1 MIRTFC
7 ICALAVLI
15 AIVTTAC
22 GDAAN
27 SPTAGAPPTDVSPP
41 GEEPPATDGSEPP
54 AVVAEPPM
62 PPPPSAPAAPLPPT
76 AGAPAPRPVD
86 PRIRDRFDEVDAAL
100 GDLVSGNVAFN
111 TPEQMRFRESRTI
124 TLIASPT
131 MNEASLGEELRKRL
145 GGGDSISVEA
155 LQVAPLMEARLDGAP
170 AFEVIPLTAGRQP
183 VGRAAPTE
191 WRWNV
196 RANEAGT
203 QTLHLSID
211 AIVTVD
217 GERFPR
223 SLNVLDR
230 KIEVEITAVQQL
242 GMFIESNWQ
251 WVAGTIVIPL
261 GVWWWTNRKNR
272 RRRS

>member
-27 SPTAGAPPTDVSPP
+27 SPPAEVSLP
-41 GEEPPATDGSEPP
+41 GEESPATDGSEPLP
-54 AVVAEPPM
+54 VVAEPPM

-86 PRIRDRFDEVDAAL
+86 PRSRDRFDEMDAAL

-111 TPEQMRFRESRTI
+111 TPEQMRFHESCPI

-131 MNEASLGEELRKRL
+131 MNEASLGEELPKRL
-145 GGGDSISVEA
+145 GRGDSISVEA

-170 AFEVIPLTAGRQP
+170 AGGARRADRMALERAGQRS
-183 VGRAAPTE
+183 RNADAAPQHRRHRHRGRRT
-191 WRWNV
+191 V
-196 RANEAGT
+196 
-203 QTLHLSID
+203 S
-211 AIVTVD
+211 AI
-217 GERFPR
+217 G
-223 SLNVLDR
+223 
-230 KIEVEITAVQQL
+230 
-242 GMFIESNWQ
+242 
-251 WVAGTIVIPL
+251 
-261 GVWWWTNRKNR
+261 
-272 RRRS
+272 